1 MLHFEYMIVI
11 VPRYV
16 HRDINHQFE
25 WGFTAWCIL
34 IIQHLNVETHL
45 YNDFILITTSK
56 CWNTSIHHDAKCWN
70 KSIHHDCI
78 LITTYKCWNKSIHQ
92 NVFSIPYRVFVSHPD
107 WTSTNFIGLY
117 WFVSVEVDG
126 SLPPPEPP
134 GKSTCLLVSLVWGPC
149 TYALAAA
156 GAVPLRC
163 CAHVSDLEVARRD
176 PQNPLN
182 SNGCVY
188 Q

>member
-1 MLHFEYMIVI
+1 MY
-11 VPRYV
+11 
-16 HRDINHQFE
+16 
-25 WGFTAWCIL
+25 IL
-34 IIQHLNVETHL
+34 IIQHLNVDTHLYIMILYWLQHLNVETHL
-45 YNDFILITTSK
+45 YIMMLKVETNLYIMILYWLQHLNVETNLYIMM
-56 CWNTSIHHDAKCWN
+56 
-70 KSIHHDCI
+70 CI
-78 LITTYKCWNKSIHQ
+78 SG
-92 NVFSIPYRVFVSHPD
+92 FVSHPD

-134 GKSTCLLVSLVWGPC
+134 SKSTCLLVSLVRGPC

-182 SNGCVY
+182 FNGCVY
-188 Q
+188 QYQYIPNHIAHMRWS